1 LIWNIPFNGLGAASA
16 AGYEALNTLHST
28 RDILPSVGPCLSTD
42 KLLSNPKWEAL
53 VRELMREIITA
64 ARALGFDLAEE
75 LVDNQIERTRTMG
88 AYKASTLIDVER
100 RQPLELESL
109 FLEPLRQAREA

>member
-1 LIWNIPFNGLGAASA
+1 IP
-16 AGYEALNTLHST
+16 HSF
-28 RDILPSVGPCLSTD
+28 GPCLTTD
-42 KLLSNPKWEAL
+42 KLLSDPKWEEL

-100 RQPLELESL
+100 RQPLELETL
-109 FLEPLRQAREA
+109 FLEPLRRAQRAGVPAPRLAALCATLQSLCKS